1 MSKIA
6 ALEQKGVLYM
16 PKQTIYNAGIY
27 VRLSKDDERAGESL
41 SIENQKLILTKYVT
55 EQGWNIV
62 DTYVDDGYSGTNFN
76 RPGVTRLLD
85 DAKTGKIN
93 LIIVKDL
100 SRFGRNYIQ
109 VGQYIDYIFPTYNIR
124 FIALNDN
131 VDTFNA
137 DSTAMDMMPIM
148 NVFNEW
154 HAANTSKKIKA
165 VIESNA
171 KSGKYRSTFAAY
183 GYTKGNDENRLPVID
198 EPAAAVVRRI
208 FEMRSQGISPRHI
221 ADRLNDEK
229 VTIPSDYRYAKLGK
243 PNSRKTSHLWSADT
257 VKQILRNPIY
267 LGNIYQLR
275 TTTVSYKNH
284 KILKKDKEDWAITEN
299 THEPIISQELWDKV
313 KEIESS
319 VSRGKC
325 SKRHE
330 TTPLSGLMFCADCG
344 EKMRLCTNNTTNGSK
359 KLPRK
364 HIRHN
369 YQCGA
374 YSRFGKFYCTSHYIK
389 MKDIDA
395 VVLADIRSM
404 AALVVEDEAAARQK
418 FLEHKEKHNSR
429 QTEAEKKKLRD
440 GKYRLDELN
449 KLIPSIYEDKVL
461 GKIPEA
467 VCVNL
472 LEKYQ
477 AEQKALSADVEKLE
491 EQLSAVEKDEEDVEE
506 FISRLKKYTDVQE
519 LTREMCLELIEYIT
533 VDEYAADRARDIHIY
548 YKLLDKPL
556 KNKQRL
562 DTAKIQ

>member
-1 MSKIA
+1 
-6 ALEQKGVLYM
+6 M

-41 SIENQKLILTKYVT
+41 SIENQKLILTKYVN
-55 EQGWNIV
+55 EEGWNIV

-221 ADRLNDEK
+221 ADKLNDEK

-243 PNSRKTSHLWSADT
+243 PNPRKTSHLWSADT

-284 KILKKDKEDWAITEN
+284 KIVKKDKEDWAITEN

-364 HIRHN
+364 YIRHN

-404 AALVVEDEAAARQK
+404 AALVVEDEDSARK
-418 FLEHKEKHNSR
+418 RFLSEKSQVNSR
-429 QTEAEKKKLRD
+429 QTAEEQKRLRD
-440 GKYRLDELN
+440 AKYRLDELS

-477 AEQKALSADVEKLE
+477 AEQKVLTANVEKLE